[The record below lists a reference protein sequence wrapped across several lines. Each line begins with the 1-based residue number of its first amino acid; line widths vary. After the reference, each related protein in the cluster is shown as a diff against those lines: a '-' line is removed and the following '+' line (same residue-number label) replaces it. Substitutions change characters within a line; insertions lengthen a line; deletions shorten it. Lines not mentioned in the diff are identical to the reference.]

1 MCQKGGFGATV
12 DSGAGC
18 LGGENFREG
27 GSFPLEEDGERESL
41 GSVTARNARVLAGFM
56 SA

>member
-1 MCQKGGFGATV
+1 MYRKGGVGATV

-18 LGGENFREG
+18 LGSENFREG
-27 GSFPLEEDGERESL
+27 GSFPLEEDGESL
-41 GSVTARNARVLAGFM
+41 GSVTARNARALAGFM